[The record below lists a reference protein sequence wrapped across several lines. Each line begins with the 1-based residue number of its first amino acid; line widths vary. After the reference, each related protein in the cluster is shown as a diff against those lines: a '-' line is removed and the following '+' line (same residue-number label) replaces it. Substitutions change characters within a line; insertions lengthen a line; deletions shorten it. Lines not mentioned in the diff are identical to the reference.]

1 MTIPSWYATNA
12 NFFGGAFFMEQSKFL
27 VENKI
32 ADIKVLYGEKKS
44 TPLLKFALTFLKVI
58 LLNNLKVEL
67 DIIIT
72 PPEGIAFIIPN
83 NRRVPDFL
91 LLKLERK
98 MFLLG
103 YDHFTKKYWTPD
115 LVHCQSG
122 MDAAIFANLINS
134 KFNIP
139 FVITEQQVFVF
150 HYYSKQ
156 RAKLVLDG
164 FKRASKIGAGSF
176 GERTQILINQPDC
189 NPGIIWNLV
198 REDQFEI
205 DLSKRDS
212 KFTIVTL
219 LNSLPVKG
227 YKTFLDAMKLLSSL
241 IKDFNFIMIG
251 RGGDQIGPNA
261 KDSTFVEYAKQIGV
275 YELGEFLP
283 VVPREKIRDVFNR
296 AHVFVAPTIF
306 EPFGIAVREAM
317 MCGLPIVSTANGG
330 VEDSISEETGF
341 IVPVKDPRAMAEAIF
356 EVSDNLE
363 KYNPQ
368 TIREYAIRQCGCATY
383 LSVMAEFY
391 NVKSDTPY

>member
-1 MTIPSWYATNA
+1 
-12 NFFGGAFFMEQSKFL
+12 MEQSKFL
-27 VENKI
+27 VENKV

-44 TPLLKFALTFLKVI
+44 TPLLKFALTLFKALILSKLKIENDFIV
-58 LLNNLKVEL
+58 
-67 DIIIT
+67 T

-83 NRRVPDFL
+83 NRRVPDYL
-91 LLKLERK
+91 LLALEKK
-98 MFLLG
+98 MYLLG
-103 YDHFTKKYWTPD
+103 FKLFKNKYGQPD
-115 LVHCQSG
+115 LIHCQSG

-198 REDQFEI
+198 REDQFDI

-227 YKTFLDAMKLLSSL
+227 YNTFLDAMKVLSDFGL
-241 IKDFNFIMIG
+241 DFNFIMIG

-261 KDSTFVEYAKQIGV
+261 KDSTFVKYAKKIGV

-283 VVPREKIRDVFNR
+283 AVPREDISDVFNR

-317 MCGLPIVSTANGG
+317 MCGLPVVSTANGG
-330 VEDSISEETGF
+330 VEDSITEETGLL
-341 IVPVKDPRAMAEAIF
+341 VPVKDPQAMAEALLKIKN
-356 EVSDNLE
+356 NL
-363 KYNPQ
+363 KDYDADG
-368 TIREYAIRQCGCATY
+368 IRAFAIEQCGRKAYIHAMT
-383 LSVMAEFY
+383 EFY
-391 NVKSDTPY
+391 RIG